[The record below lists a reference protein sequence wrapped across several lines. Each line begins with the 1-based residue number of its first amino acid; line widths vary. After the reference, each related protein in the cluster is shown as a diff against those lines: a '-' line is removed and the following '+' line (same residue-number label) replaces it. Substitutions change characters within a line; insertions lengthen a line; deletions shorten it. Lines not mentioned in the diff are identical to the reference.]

1 MDKIYKNIDGDLSS
15 LSSKEKEEILD
26 KLRDEID
33 QIDKR
38 IVDQLNERTLFSIMI
53 GRIKRS
59 IGLPTY
65 APEREKEIA
74 EKINSYAKEPLSK
87 EALQRIYERIIDE
100 SRAVQK
106 EEAEGKVFK
115 IPRNKMKLRFK
126 DLLNKKEFF
135 IILVFFV
142 VVFSVFYYTFFT
154 PNHYKGKSPFQF
166 EIRKGES
173 LSEVAVRLSDSG
185 IIPSKINFKFAG
197 FIYGADKRIRAGRYK
212 IPNDLNY
219 FNLLDLFISGDADFL
234 RPVNIR
240 DGLSVKWLAY
250 TLKREVYTDSSRLVN
265 LASDRNFIN
274 SLGLKVNSL
283 QGYLL
288 TGKAEIYERSPAEE
302 VIGILY
308 GNFRDFMVD
317 SLKQRADDLGF
328 SIHEILTLASIIK
341 GETNNAEEMSTISG
355 VYHNRLRI
363 GMKLQ
368 ADPTIQYL
376 QQQGWK
382 RLSYR
387 DLQIDSRYN
396 TYKYFGL
403 PPGPINN
410 PGKSAIL
417 AALYPEEN
425 KYLFFVADGKGG
437 HKFSKTYSEHLRNV
451 NEYRK
456 WLDTQNKN

>member
-1 MDKIYKNIDGDLSS
+1 MDNIYKNIDGDLSS
-15 LSSKEKEEILD
+15 LSPKEKEKMLD

-33 QIDKR
+33 NIDKG
-38 IVDQLNERTLFSIMI
+38 IVEQLNKRTLFSIVI

-65 APEREKEIA
+65 APEREKDIA
-74 EKINSYAKEPLSK
+74 EKINSYAEEPLSK
-87 EALQRIYERIIDE
+87 AALQRIYERIIDE

-106 EEAEGKVFK
+106 EEAEGHMYNISKD
-115 IPRNKMKLRFK
+115 KMKLSFRN
-126 DLLNKKEFF
+126 LLSKKEFLIIF
-135 IILVFFV
+135 IFFLGV
-142 VVFSVFYYTFFT
+142 LSIFYYTFFT
-154 PNHYKGKSPFQF
+154 PNHYEDKSPFQF

-173 LSEVAVRLSDSG
+173 FDEVAGRLSDLG
-185 IIPSKINFKFAG
+185 IIPSKMNFKVAG
-197 FIYGADKRIRAGRYK
+197 FIYGAAKQIRAGRYK
-212 IPNDLNY
+212 IQNDLSY
-219 FNLLDLFISGDADFL
+219 FGLLDLFISGDADFL
-234 RPVNIR
+234 IPVNIR

-250 TLKREVYTDSSRLVN
+250 TLKKEVYVDSSRFVN
-265 LASDRNFIN
+265 LISNRSFID

-283 QGYLL
+283 EGYLL
-288 TGKAEIYERSPAEE
+288 SGRTEIFERSPAEE
-302 VIGILY
+302 IIGILY
-308 GNFRDFMVD
+308 KNFREFIGD
-317 SLKQRADDLGF
+317 SLKKRANNLGY

-341 GETNNAEEMSTISG
+341 GETNIAEEMPIISG

-376 QQQGWK
+376 QQEGWK
-382 RLSYR
+382 RLSYK

-410 PGKSAIL
+410 PGRSAIL

-425 KYLFFVADGKGG
+425 RYLFFVAEGKGK

-451 NEYRK
+451 NKYRK
-456 WLDTQNKN
+456 WLASQKRD